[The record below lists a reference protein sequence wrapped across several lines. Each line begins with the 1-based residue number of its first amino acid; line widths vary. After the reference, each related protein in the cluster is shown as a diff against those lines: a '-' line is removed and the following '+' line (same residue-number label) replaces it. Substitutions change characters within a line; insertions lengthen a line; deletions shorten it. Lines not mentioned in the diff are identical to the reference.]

1 MVLDSKAYQIRP
13 KADAAFRRG
22 DYKEA
27 VKLYSSIEPALSSL
41 ERKKLKLAK
50 KKAAGI

>member
-13 KADAAFRRG
+13 KAEAAFRRG

-27 VKLYSSIEPALSSL
+27 VKLYSSIEAALSSI
-41 ERKKLKLAK
+41 ERKKLELAK
-50 KKAAGI
+50 NKSAGF